1 MTLYLDE
8 EFIVLTALFLTQTGG
23 ILGPIAEIMGVIMDA
38 LFRFTQTF
46 GVVNIGLCIIL
57 FTLVTRI
64 LMFPLSYKQAKSQ
77 KLMSI
82 VQPEVMAIQKKYSGK
97 TDQQSMMMQNAEIK
111 AVYDKYGTSMTG
123 GCLQLVI
130 QMPIILA
137 LYQVILNIPAYVP
150 SVKQY
155 FTNIVTAIGG
165 ESAIGS
171 LREFINSSDELVNL
185 VSQARISGG
194 VDGIATSNQIID
206 FLYRLNPS
214 QWDMFTEHFSQ
225 QLSGNA
231 LVTESINNIINMNNF
246 FGINLA
252 TAPGAG
258 GLSNPNIAWIIPI
271 LAGLSQW
278 FSTKLIQSQQGTGM
292 QGDDNAMAST
302 MKTMNIMFPLMS
314 VWFCF
319 TFASGIGVYWIASSF
334 IMGIQQY
341 FLNGHFKKMDIEA
354 MIKQNIEKTNA
365 KRAKKGLPP
374 INEKATESQFK
385 KLQQKEQREE
395 EKRNVALEKTKE
407 RVKESNKYYNTSS
420 IAERAKMVQKY
431 NEKNNK

>member
-8 EFIVLTALFLTQTGG
+8 EVIVLTSLFLTKTGG

-38 LFRFTQTF
+38 LFKFTQNF

-64 LMFPLSYKQAKSQ
+64 IMFPLSYRQARSQ

-155 FTNIVTAIGG
+155 FTNIVGAIGG
-165 ESAIGS
+165 EGSISAVKS
-171 LREFINSSDELVNL
+171 FIEANGLENLVN
-185 VSQARISGG
+185 QARISGG
-194 VDGIATSNQIID
+194 VSGIATSDHIID
-206 FLYRLNPS
+206 FLYRLNPA
-214 QWDMFTEHFSQ
+214 QWDLFTENFN
-225 QLSGNA
+225 LAGNA
-231 LVTESINNIINMNNF
+231 VVADSINNIINMNNF

-258 GLSNPNIAWIIPI
+258 GLANPNIAWLIPI

-278 FSTKLIQSQQGTGM
+278 FSTKLMQSQQNNSL
-292 QGDDNAMAST
+292 QGDENPMANT

-341 FLNGHFKKMDIEA
+341 LLNAHFSKMDIDA

-374 INEKATESQFK
+374 INEKTAENQYK
-385 KLQQKEQREE
+385 KLQQKEQRDEE
-395 EKRNVALEKTKE
+395 RRQAALEKTKE
-407 RVKESNKYYNTSS
+407 RVEESNKYYNTGS
-420 IAERAKMVQKY
+420 ISERAKMVQRY
-431 NEKNNK
+431 NEKHNK

>member
-1 MTLYLDE
+1 
-8 EFIVLTALFLTQTGG
+8 
-23 ILGPIAEIMGVIMDA
+23 MGVIMDA
-38 LFRFTQTF
+38 LFRFTNNF

-57 FTLVTRI
+57 FTLVTRV

-82 VQPEVMAIQKKYSGK
+82 IQPEVTAIQKKYSGK

-111 AVYDKYGTSMTG
+111 AVYEKYGTSMTG
-123 GCLQLVI
+123 GCVQLII

-155 FTNIVTAIGG
+155 FTNVVDAIGG
-165 ESAIGS
+165 VGGIEALKNFISSNGLES
-171 LREFINSSDELVNL
+171 LVT
-185 VSQARISGG
+185 QARIP
-194 VDGIATSNQIID
+194 DGIAGIATGDHIID
-206 FLYRLNPS
+206 FLYRLNPA
-214 QWDMFTEHFSQ
+214 QWDLFTQNFN
-225 QLSGNA
+225 LTGNSV
-231 LVTESINNIINMNNF
+231 VTESVNNIINMNNF

-258 GLSNPNIAWIIPI
+258 GLGNPNPAWIIPI

-278 FSTKLIQSQQGTGM
+278 FSTKLIQSQQQTPS
-292 QGDDNAMAST
+292 GDENPMAST

-334 IMGIQQY
+334 IMGLQQY
-341 FLNGHFKKMDIEA
+341 FLNRHFRKMDVDA

-374 INEKATESQFK
+374 INEKATENQFK
-385 KLQQKEQREE
+385 KLQMKEQREE
-395 EKRNVALEKTKE
+395 EKRQAAITKTKE
-407 RVKESNKYYNTSS
+407 RVEESNKYYHTGS
-420 IAERAKMVQKY
+420 IAERAKMVQQY
-431 NEKNNK
+431 NEKHNK